1 MKNRLIEPPV
11 CRPNFKILLLKFWK
25 VCSEC
30 PYSKIEKHITNL
42 NDGYLAIQ
50 RNAHYESGKD
60 IPSYTCNFLY
70 LDLLIFNNFSSMTF
84 FCATRILRVIGR

>member
-42 NDGYLAIQ
+42 NDRYLY
-50 RNAHYESGKD
+50 REMPTMNLEKKR
-60 IPSYTCNFLY
+60 YT
-70 LDLLIFNNFSSMTF
+70 
-84 FCATRILRVIGR
+84 

>member
-1 MKNRLIEPPV
+1 MVATLMWGTVIEPPV

-42 NDGYLAIQ
+42 NDGYRVFIL

-60 IPSYTCNFLY
+60 IPSYTCNFL
-70 LDLLIFNNFSSMTF
+70 
-84 FCATRILRVIGR
+84 

>member
-42 NDGYLAIQ
+42 NNGYLY
-50 RNAHYESGKD
+50 RDMPTMNLEKKR
-60 IPSYTCNFLY
+60 YT
-70 LDLLIFNNFSSMTF
+70 
-84 FCATRILRVIGR
+84 